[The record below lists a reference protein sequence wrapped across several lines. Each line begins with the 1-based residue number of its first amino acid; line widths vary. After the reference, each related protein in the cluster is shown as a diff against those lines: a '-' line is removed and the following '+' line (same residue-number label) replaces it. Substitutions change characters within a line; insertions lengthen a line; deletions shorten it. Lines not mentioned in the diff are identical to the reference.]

1 MRFMASSRPNSAN
14 LLSNPGSFTH
24 QSWQDC
30 FMVWHE
36 MGLGKATHIYNIIM
50 YSLYFP
56 FPVLS

>member
-1 MRFMASSRPNSAN
+1 MRFIIYSRPNSAN

-36 MGLGKATHIYNIIM
+36 MGLGKATPIYNIIM
-50 YSLYFP
+50 YN
-56 FPVLS
+56 PVFCLSVLL